1 MMPSR
6 SKKSSRRMTA
16 IDSTA
21 EAYLELLRD
30 RGIEYFFGNGGTD
43 FAPLV
48 EAFAKSASQGGTAPK
63 PITVP
68 HEYVAV
74 SMADGFYRV
83 TGRPQAVMVHVIV
96 GTANAAGAIMNA
108 ARAHVP
114 ILFSAGRTPITEAGL
129 KGGRNAHIHWAQESF
144 DQGSLVR
151 EFVKWDYELRHFSQV
166 EAVVDR
172 ALEIAMAEPRG
183 PVYLTLP
190 REVLAEEH
198 TEFRYTSPSRHTT
211 ESPPYPAPE
220 RIREAAQALARAKS
234 PLIVTQR
241 VGVHPSAVKALIELA
256 ESFAIPVVSPAGMYM
271 NFPSNHPL
279 HLGYVSEPLVQEA
292 DVILVID
299 ADVPWIPAIAK
310 LRDTATVIH
319 MGIDPFFSRYPVRG
333 YPCDIPI
340 VADSSVAIPLL
351 TQELGRSS
359 PQAKRFIVE
368 RFNRI
373 KARHEGQQ
381 RAAGERLAQVQSERP
396 IEFEWVSHCVDQV
409 KDDET
414 ILVNEYDLNLTQV
427 QLTLPGSY
435 YAASPA
441 AGLGW
446 GAGAALG
453 VKLAAPEKTVI
464 AALGEGAYM
473 FGCPTAAH
481 FVSRAYHLPVLFVIF
496 NNQCWNAVKRA
507 TKGVY
512 PDGWAAK
519 TNNWPLTDLMPSPS
533 FERMADVHGAYGELV
548 EDPADVLP
556 ALQRGLKAVRQ
567 EKRQAILNIVCRHP

>member
-1 MMPSR
+1 MPPR
-6 SKKSSRRMTA
+6 SKKSAKRTIA

-21 EAYLELLRD
+21 EAYLELLHD

-48 EAFAKSASQGGTAPK
+48 EAFAKSASQGSAAPK

-114 ILFSAGRTPITEAGL
+114 VLFSAGRTPITEEGL
-129 KGGRNAHIHWAQESF
+129 KGARNVYIHWAQESF

-151 EFVKWDYELRHFSQV
+151 EFVKWDYELRNFSQV
-166 EAVVDR
+166 ETVVDR
-172 ALEIAMAEPRG
+172 ALEIAMAQPRG

-198 TEFRYTSPSRHTT
+198 TEFAYTSPSRHQV
-211 ESPPYPAPE
+211 ESPHYPAPE
-220 RIREAAQALARAKS
+220 RIKEAAQALASAKF

-241 VGVHPSAVKALIELA
+241 VGVHPHAVKSLVELA

-279 HLGYVSEPLVQEA
+279 HLGYISEPLVQEA

-299 ADVPWIPAIAK
+299 ADVPWFPAVAK
-310 LRDTATVIH
+310 PKDTALVIQ

-351 TQELGRSS
+351 TQELGRSR
-359 PQAKRFIVE
+359 ANAERAVDE
-368 RFNRI
+368 RFKHI
-373 KARHEGQQ
+373 KAQREAQQ
-381 RAAGERLAQVQSERP
+381 RVARERLAQVQSERP
-396 IEFEWVSHCVDQV
+396 IEFEWVSHCIDQV

-427 QLTLPGSY
+427 QLAVPGSY

-446 GAGAALG
+446 GTGAALG

-464 AALGEGAYM
+464 ATLGEGAYM

-507 TKGVY
+507 TKGIY
-512 PDGWAAK
+512 PNGWAAK
-519 TNNWPLTDLMPSPS
+519 TGNWPLTDLTPSPS
-533 FERMADVHGAYGELV
+533 FERMADVHGGYGESV
-548 EDPADVLP
+548 EDPAEVLP
-556 ALQRGLKAVRQ
+556 ALRRGLKAVRE
-567 EKRQAILNIVCRHP
+567 EKRQAVLNIICKHA

>member
-1 MMPSR
+1 MPSR
-6 SKKSSRRMTA
+6 DKKPSQRTIA

-21 EAYLELLRD
+21 EAYLELLCD
-30 RGIEYFFGNGGTD
+30 RGIDYFFGNGGTD

-48 EAFAKSASQGGTAPK
+48 EAFAKSASQGSSTPT
-63 PITVP
+63 PMTVP

-114 ILFSAGRTPITEAGL
+114 MLFSAGRTPITEAGL

-151 EFVKWDYELRHFSQV
+151 EFVKWDYELRNFSQV

-172 ALEIAMAEPRG
+172 ALEIALAEPRG

-190 REVLAEEH
+190 REVLAEER
-198 TEFRYTSPSRHTT
+198 TEFTYTSPSRHTT

-220 RIREAAQALARAKS
+220 RIRDAAQALASAKS

-241 VGVHPSAVKALIELA
+241 VGVHPSAVKSLVELA

-292 DVILVID
+292 DVILIID
-299 ADVPWIPAIAK
+299 ADVPWFPAIAK
-310 LRDTATVIH
+310 LQDTATVIH

-351 TQELGRSS
+351 TQELGRSR
-359 PQAKRFIVE
+359 PQAMRLIVDRFE
-368 RFNRI
+368 RI
-373 KARHEGQQ
+373 KAQHEDQR
-381 RAAGERLAQVQSERP
+381 RAACERLAQVQAERP
-396 IEFEWVSHCVDQV
+396 IEFEWVSHCIDQV

-414 ILVNEYDLNLTQV
+414 VLVNEYDLNLTQV

-446 GAGAALG
+446 GTGAALG

-464 AALGEGAYM
+464 ATLGEGAYM

-512 PDGWAAK
+512 PNGWAAK
-519 TNNWPLTDLMPSPS
+519 TDNWPLTDLMPSPS
-533 FERMADVHGAYGELV
+533 FERMADVHSAYGELV
-548 EDPADVLP
+548 EDPAEVLP

-567 EKRQAILNIVCRHP
+567 EKRQAILNIVCKHP

>member
-1 MMPSR
+1 MPSH
-6 SKKSSRRMTA
+6 SKKSSKRKIT
-16 IDSTA
+16 IDSAA

-48 EAFAKSASQGGTAPK
+48 EAFAKSAALGGTTPK
-63 PITVP
+63 PMTVP

-114 ILFSAGRTPITEAGL
+114 ILFSAGRTPITEAGM
-129 KGGRNAHIHWAQESF
+129 KGAHNAHIHWAQESF
-144 DQGSLVR
+144 DHGSLVR
-151 EFVKWDYELRHFSQV
+151 EFVKWDYELRNFSQI
-166 EAVVDR
+166 ETIVDR
-172 ALEIAMAEPRG
+172 ALEIAMVEPRG

-198 TEFRYTSPSRHTT
+198 TELTYTSPSRHKIA
-211 ESPPYPAPE
+211 SPPCPTPE
-220 RIREAAQALARAKS
+220 CIKEAAQALASAKY

-241 VGVHPSAVKALIELA
+241 VGAQPSTVKSLVELA

-279 HLGYVSEPLVQEA
+279 HLGYVSESLVQEA
-292 DVILVID
+292 DVILIIE
-299 ADVPWIPAIAK
+299 ADVPWFPALAQPK
-310 LRDTATVIH
+310 DTATVMQ
-319 MGIDPFFSRYPVRG
+319 MGVDPFFSRYPVRG

-340 VADSSVAIPLL
+340 VAASSVAIPLL
-351 TQELGRSS
+351 TQELGRSRV
-359 PQAKRFIVE
+359 KGERTIGE
-368 RFNRI
+368 RFKYI
-373 KARHEGQQ
+373 KAQHEVQQ
-381 RAAGERLAQVQSERP
+381 RAARERLDQVQSARP
-396 IEFEWVSHCVDQV
+396 IEFEWVSHCIDQV

-446 GAGAALG
+446 GTGAALG
-453 VKLAAPEKTVI
+453 VKLSAPEKTVI
-464 AALGEGAYM
+464 ATLGEGAYM
-473 FGCPTAAH
+473 FGCLNGGT
-481 FVSRAYHLPVLFVIF
+481 F
-496 NNQCWNAVKRA
+496 C
-507 TKGVY
+507 
-512 PDGWAAK
+512 
-519 TNNWPLTDLMPSPS
+519 LTRLPSPGVV
-533 FERMADVHGAYGELV
+533 RD
-548 EDPADVLP
+548 
-556 ALQRGLKAVRQ
+556 LQ
-567 EKRQAILNIVCRHP
+567 

>member
-1 MMPSR
+1 MPSR
-6 SKKSSRRMTA
+6 GRMSSKRTIA
-16 IDSTA
+16 VDSTA
-21 EAYLELLRD
+21 EAYLALLHD
-30 RGIEYFFGNGGTD
+30 CGIEYLFGNGGTD

-48 EAFAKSASQGGTAPK
+48 EAFAKSAAQGSVTPK

-108 ARAHVP
+108 ARAHIPV
-114 ILFSAGRTPITEAGL
+114 LFSAGPTPIIEEGL
-129 KGGRNAHIHWAQESF
+129 KGARNVYIHWAQESF
-144 DQGSLVR
+144 DQGGIVR
-151 EFVKWDYELRHFSQV
+151 EFVKWDYELRNFSQL
-166 EAVVDR
+166 ETIVDR

-190 REVLAEEH
+190 REVLAEEQ
-198 TEFRYTSPSRHTT
+198 TEFSFTSPSRHQV

-220 RIREAAQALARAKS
+220 RIKEAAQALSTAQS

-241 VGVHPSAVKALIELA
+241 LGVNPNAVKSLVELA
-256 ESFAIPVVSPAGMYM
+256 ESLAIPVVCPAGLYM

-279 HLGYVSEPLVQEA
+279 HLGYVAEPLVREA
-292 DVILVID
+292 DVILVIE
-299 ADVPWIPAIAK
+299 ADVPWFPALGRPK
-310 LRDTATVIH
+310 DTATVIQ

-340 VADSSVAIPLL
+340 VADASVAIPLL
-351 TQELGRSS
+351 TQELGRPSTIAARAIS
-359 PQAKRFIVE
+359 E
-368 RFNRI
+368 RFQYI
-373 KARHEGQQ
+373 KAQHGAQA
-381 RAAGERLAQVQSERP
+381 RAAHERLAQVQHERP
-396 IEFEWVSHCVDQV
+396 IEFEWVSHCIDEV

-427 QLTLPGSY
+427 QLAKPCSY

-446 GAGAALG
+446 GTGSALG

-464 AALGEGAYM
+464 ATLGEGAYM

-481 FVSRAYHLPVLFVIF
+481 FVSRAYQLPVLFVIF

-507 TKGVY
+507 TQGIY
-512 PDGWAAK
+512 PNGWAAK
-519 TNNWPLTDLMPSPS
+519 TNNWPLTDLRPSPS
-533 FERMADVHGAYGELV
+533 FERMADVHGGYGELV
-548 EDPADVLP
+548 EDPSEVLP
-556 ALQRGLKAVRQ
+556 ALQRGLKVVRN
-567 EKRQAILNIVCRHP
+567 EKRQAILNIMCKHP

>member
-1 MMPSR
+1 MPPR
-6 SKKSSRRMTA
+6 STRSSKRTIA

-48 EAFAKSASQGGTAPK
+48 EAFAKLASQGTTTPK

-83 TGRPQAVMVHVIV
+83 TGRPQVVMVHVIV

-108 ARAHVP
+108 ARAHIP
-114 ILFSAGRTPITEAGL
+114 MLFSAGRTPITEEGL
-129 KGGRNAHIHWAQESF
+129 KGARNVYIHWAQESF
-144 DQGSLVR
+144 DQGSIVR
-151 EFVKWDYELRHFSQV
+151 EFVKWDYELRNFSQV
-166 EAVVDR
+166 ETVVDR

-198 TEFRYTSPSRHTT
+198 TEFVYTSPSRHRV
-211 ESPPYPAPE
+211 ESPTYPAPE
-220 RIREAAQALARAKS
+220 RIKEAAEALASAKF
-234 PLIVTQR
+234 PIIVTQR
-241 VGVHPSAVKALIELA
+241 VGAQTNAVKSLVELA

-271 NFPSNHPL
+271 NFPSSHPL
-279 HLGYVSEPLVQEA
+279 HLGYLSDALIQEA
-292 DVILVID
+292 DAILVID
-299 ADVPWIPAIAK
+299 ADVPWFPALSK
-310 LRDTATVIH
+310 PKDTATVIQ
-319 MGIDPFFSRYPVRG
+319 MSIDPFFSRYPVRG

-340 VADSSVAIPLL
+340 VANPSVAIPLL
-351 TQELGRSS
+351 TQELGRSK
-359 PQAKRFIVE
+359 AKAERSIGQRFEYIRAQHE
-368 RFNRI
+368 AYQRT
-373 KARHEGQQ
+373 AR
-381 RAAGERLAQVQSERP
+381 ERLAHVQNERP
-396 IEFEWVSHCVDQV
+396 LEFEWVSHCIDQV

-414 ILVNEYDLNLTQV
+414 ILVNEYDLNLTQM
-427 QLTLPGSY
+427 QLNVPGSY
-435 YAASPA
+435 FAASPA

-446 GAGAALG
+446 GVGAALG

-464 AALGEGAYM
+464 ATLGEGAYM

-481 FVSRAYHLPVLFVIF
+481 FVSRAYQLPVLFVIF

-507 TKGVY
+507 TKGIY
-512 PDGWAAK
+512 PHGWATK
-519 TNNWPLTDLMPSPS
+519 TNNWPLTDLTPSPS
-533 FERMADVHGAYGELV
+533 FERMADVHDGYGEVV
-548 EDPADVLP
+548 EAPSEVLP
-556 ALQRGLKAVRQ
+556 ALQRALKAVR
-567 EKRQAILNIVCRHP
+567 EERRQAILNIICKQP

>member
-1 MMPSR
+1 MPLR
-6 SKKSSRRMTA
+6 SKKSSKRTMA
-16 IDSTA
+16 IDCTA

-30 RGIEYFFGNGGTD
+30 RGIEYFFGNGGTG

-48 EAFAKSASQGGTAPK
+48 EAFAKAAAQEGTTPK
-63 PITVP
+63 PMTVP

-74 SMADGFYRV
+74 SMAYGFYRV

-96 GTANAAGAIMNA
+96 GTANSAGAIMNA

-114 ILFSAGRTPITEAGL
+114 ILFSAGRTPLTEVGL
-129 KGGRNAHIHWAQESF
+129 RGARNAHIHWAHESF

-151 EFVKWDYELRHFSQV
+151 EFVKWDYELRNFSQH
-166 EAVVDR
+166 ETVVDR

-190 REVLAEEH
+190 REVLAEDH
-198 TEFRYTSPSRHTT
+198 TEFTYTSPSRHTT
-211 ESPPYPAPE
+211 ESPTFPAPE
-220 RIREAAQALARAKS
+220 RIRDLAQALASAKS

-241 VGVHPSAVKALIELA
+241 IGARPSAFRSLIDLA
-256 ESFAIPVVSPAGMYM
+256 ETLAITVVSPAGMYM

-299 ADVPWIPAIAK
+299 ADVPWFPVMAK
-310 LRDTATVIH
+310 LQDTTTVIH

-351 TQELGRSS
+351 THELRQSRA
-359 PQAKRFIVE
+359 QAAPSVGE
-368 RFNRI
+368 CLQYI
-373 KARHEGQQ
+373 KAQHDDQQ
-381 RAAGERLAQVQSERP
+381 RAARERLAQVQSEQP
-396 IEFEWVSHCVDQV
+396 IEFEWVSHCIDQV

-427 QLTLPGSY
+427 QLTQPGSY

-446 GAGAALG
+446 GTGAALG
-453 VKLAAPEKTVI
+453 IKLAAPEKTVI
-464 AALGEGAYM
+464 ATLGEGAYI
-473 FGCPTAAH
+473 FGSPTATH
-481 FVSRAYHLPVLFVIF
+481 FVSRAYQLPVLFVIF
-496 NNQCWNAVKRA
+496 NNQCWNAVKQA

-512 PDGWAAK
+512 PIGWAAK
-519 TNNWPLTDLMPSPS
+519 TDTWPLTDLMPSPS

-548 EDPADVLP
+548 EDPTQVLP
-556 ALQRGLKAVRQ
+556 ALRRGLKAVRE
-567 EKRQAILNIVCRHP
+567 EKRQAILNIVCKHP

>member
-1 MMPSR
+1 VPPRRKMS
-6 SKKSSRRMTA
+6 SKRVLA
-16 IDSTA
+16 VDSTA
-21 EAYLELLRD
+21 EAYLALLHD
-30 RGIEYFFGNGGTD
+30 RGIDYFFGNGGTD

-48 EAFAKSASQGGTAPK
+48 EAFAKAASQGNATPT

-114 ILFSAGRTPITEAGL
+114 ILFSAGRTPITEEGL
-129 KGGRNAHIHWAQESF
+129 KGARNVYIHWAQESF
-144 DQGSLVR
+144 DQGGIIR
-151 EFVKWDYELRHFSQV
+151 EFVKWDYELRNFTQL
-166 EAVVDR
+166 ETIVDR

-190 REVLAEEH
+190 REVLAEEQA
-198 TEFRYTSPSRHTT
+198 ELAYTSPHRHLV
-211 ESPPYPAPE
+211 ESPSYPAPE
-220 RIREAAQALARAKS
+220 RLKEAAEALSNAKS

-241 VGVHPSAVKALIELA
+241 AGARPSGVKSLVELA
-256 ESFAIPVVSPAGMYM
+256 ESLAIPVVCPAGLYM

-279 HLGYVSEPLVQEA
+279 HLGYVAEPLVREA

-299 ADVPWIPAIAK
+299 ADVPWFPALGK
-310 LRDTATVIH
+310 PKDGTTVIQ

-340 VADSSVAIPLL
+340 VAEAGVAMPLL
-351 TQELGRSS
+351 TQEIGRSKTMATRAIS
-359 PQAKRFIVE
+359 E
-368 RFNRI
+368 RFKRI
-373 KARHEGQQ
+373 SAQHEAQE
-381 RAAGERLAQVQSERP
+381 RAARERLAQVQHEQP
-396 IEFEWVSHCVDQV
+396 IDFEWVSHCIDQV

-414 ILVNEYDLNLTQV
+414 ILVNEYDLTLTQV
-427 QLTLPGSY
+427 QLTKPGSY

-446 GAGAALG
+446 GTGAALG

-464 AALGEGAYM
+464 ATLGEGAYM

-481 FVSRAYHLPVLFVIF
+481 FVSRAYQLPVLFVIF

-507 TKGVY
+507 TKGIY
-512 PDGWAAK
+512 PNGWAVK
-519 TNNWPLTDLMPSPS
+519 TNHWPLTDLRPSPS
-533 FERMADVHGAYGELV
+533 FERMAEVHGGYGELV
-548 EDPADVLP
+548 EDPGEVLP
-556 ALQRGLKAVRQ
+556 ALQRGLQAVRG
-567 EKRQAILNIVCRHP
+567 EKRQAILNIMCKYP

>member
-1 MMPSR
+1 MPPR
-6 SKKSSRRMTA
+6 STRSSKRTIT

-48 EAFAKSASQGGTAPK
+48 EAFAKLASAGTTAPK

-114 ILFSAGRTPITEAGL
+114 ILFSAGRTPITEEGL
-129 KGGRNAHIHWAQESF
+129 RGARNVYIHWAQESF
-144 DQGSLVR
+144 DQGSIVR
-151 EFVKWDYELRHFSQV
+151 EFVKWDYELRNFSQV
-166 EAVVDR
+166 ETVVDR

-198 TEFRYTSPSRHTT
+198 TQFVYSSPSRHRV

-220 RIREAAQALARAKS
+220 RIKEAAQALASAKF
-234 PLIVTQR
+234 PIIVTQR
-241 VGVHPSAVKALIELA
+241 VGAQPNTVKALVELA

-271 NFPSNHPL
+271 NFPSSHPL
-279 HLGYVSEPLVQEA
+279 HLGYISESLIQEA
-292 DVILVID
+292 DAILVID
-299 ADVPWIPAIAK
+299 ADVPWFPAISK
-310 LRDTATVIH
+310 PKDTATVIQ

-340 VADSSVAIPLL
+340 VAHPSVAIPAL
-351 TQELGRSS
+351 TQELGRSK
-359 PQAKRFIVE
+359 AKAARTIGRRF
-368 RFNRI
+368 RYMR
-373 KARHEGQQ
+373 AQHEAQK
-381 RAAGERLAQVQSERP
+381 RAARERLAHVQNERP
-396 IEFEWVSHCVDQV
+396 LEFEWVSYCIDQV

-427 QLTLPGSY
+427 QLNVPGSY

-446 GAGAALG
+446 GTGAALG
-453 VKLAAPEKTVI
+453 VKLASPEKTVI
-464 AALGEGAYM
+464 ATLGEGAYM

-481 FVSRAYHLPVLFVIF
+481 FVSRAYQLPVLFVIF

-507 TKGVY
+507 TKGIY
-512 PDGWAAK
+512 PHGWATK
-519 TNNWPLTDLMPSPS
+519 TNNWPLTDLTPSPS
-533 FERMADVHGAYGELV
+533 FERMADVHNGYGELV
-548 EDPADVLP
+548 EDPTEVLP
-556 ALQRGLKAVRQ
+556 ALRRGLKAVR
-567 EKRQAILNIVCRHP
+567 EERRQAILNIICKQP

>member
-1 MMPSR
+1 MPPR
-6 SKKSSRRMTA
+6 RKKSSTRTIA
-16 IDSTA
+16 IDSTG

-48 EAFAKSASQGGTAPK
+48 EAFAKSAAQGGTTPT

-83 TGRPQAVMVHVIV
+83 TGRPQVVMVHVIV
-96 GTANAAGAIMNA
+96 GTANAAGAVMNA

-114 ILFSAGRTPITEAGL
+114 IIFTAGRTPITEEGL
-129 KGGRNAHIHWAQESF
+129 KGARNVYIHWAQESF
-144 DQGSLVR
+144 DQGGLVR
-151 EFVKWDYELRHFSQV
+151 EFVKWDYELRNFSQL
-166 EAVVDR
+166 ETVVDR
-172 ALEIAMAEPRG
+172 ALEMAMTEPRG

-190 REVLAEEH
+190 REILAEEQ
-198 TEFRYTSPSRHTT
+198 TEFTYTSPSRHHV
-211 ESPPYPAPE
+211 ESARYPAPE
-220 RIREAAQALARAKS
+220 RLKEAAETLARADS

-241 VGVHPSAVKALIELA
+241 VGAHPGAVKALVELA
-256 ESFAIPVVSPAGMYM
+256 ESRAIPVVTPAGMYM

-279 HLGYVSEPLVQEA
+279 HLGYVSEPLVSEA

-299 ADVPWIPAIAK
+299 ADVPWFPSMAK
-310 LRDTATVIH
+310 PQDTATVIH

-340 VADSSVAIPLL
+340 VADSGVAIPLL
-351 TQELGRSS
+351 TQELNRSG
-359 PQAKRFIVE
+359 AKDGSGIAE
-368 RFNRI
+368 RFKRVT
-373 KARHEGQQ
+373 ACHEAQR
-381 RAAGERLAQVQSERP
+381 RAARERLAQVQHDRP
-396 IEFEWVSHCVDQV
+396 IDFEWVSHCIDRV

-414 ILVNEYDLNLTQV
+414 VLVNEYDLNLTQV
-427 QLTLPGSY
+427 ELATPGSY
-435 YAASPA
+435 FAASPA

-446 GAGAALG
+446 GTGAALG

-464 AALGEGAYM
+464 ATLGEGAYM

-481 FVSRAYHLPVLFVIF
+481 FVSRASNLPVLFVVF

-507 TKGVY
+507 TQGIY
-512 PDGWAAK
+512 PNGWAAK
-519 TNNWPLTDLMPSPS
+519 TNNWPLTDLSPSPS
-533 FERMADVHGAYGELV
+533 YERMADVHGGYGELV
-548 EDPADVLP
+548 EDPAEVLP
-556 ALQRGLKAVRQ
+556 ALQRGLKAVRE
-567 EKRQAILNIVCRHP
+567 EKRQAILNIFCKHP

>member
-1 MMPSR
+1 MPPR
-6 SKKSSRRMTA
+6 SKKSSTRTIA
-16 IDSTA
+16 IGSTA

-30 RGIEYFFGNGGTD
+30 RGVEYFFGNGGTD
-43 FAPLV
+43 FGPIV
-48 EAFAKSASQGGTAPK
+48 EAFAKSAAQGSTAPR

-83 TGRPQAVMVHVIV
+83 NGRPQAVMVHVIV

-108 ARAHVP
+108 ARGHVP
-114 ILFSAGRTPITEAGL
+114 MLFSAGRTPITEEGL
-129 KGGRNAHIHWAQESF
+129 KGSRNVYIHWAQESF

-151 EFVKWDYELRHFSQV
+151 EFVKWDYELRNFSQL
-166 EAVVDR
+166 ETVVDR

-190 REVLAEEH
+190 REVLAEEQ
-198 TEFRYTSPSRHTT
+198 TEFTYTSPSRHHV

-220 RIREAAQALARAKS
+220 RLKEAAQALARAKA

-241 VGVHPSAVKALIELA
+241 VGAHPSAVKDLVELA
-256 ESFAIPVVSPAGMYM
+256 ESFAIPVVVPAGMYL

-279 HLGYVSEPLVQEA
+279 HLGYTSEPLVQDA
-292 DVILVID
+292 DAILVID
-299 ADVPWIPAIAK
+299 ADVPWFPAAAK
-310 LRDTATVIH
+310 PPDTATIIH

-340 VADSSVAIPLL
+340 AADSRVAIPSL
-351 TQELGRSS
+351 TQELGRLRRK
-359 PQAKRFIVE
+359 AERAVGE
-368 RFNRI
+368 RFKRI
-373 KARHEGQQ
+373 KAQHDAQQ
-381 RAAGERLAQVQSERP
+381 RETRERLTQVQGDQP
-396 IEFEWVSHCVDQV
+396 IDFEWVSHCVDQV

-414 ILVNEYDLNLTQV
+414 IVVNEYDLNLTQV
-427 QLTLPGSY
+427 QLTVPGSY
-435 YAASPA
+435 FAASPA

-446 GAGAALG
+446 GTGAALG

-464 AALGEGAYM
+464 ATLGEGAYM

-507 TKGVY
+507 TKGIY
-512 PDGWAAK
+512 PNGWAAK
-519 TNNWPLTDLMPSPS
+519 SDTWPLTDLTPSPS
-533 FERMADVHGAYGELV
+533 FERMADVHGGYGELV
-548 EDPADVLP
+548 EEPAQVLP
-556 ALQRGLKAVRQ
+556 ALRRGLKAVRE
-567 EKRQAILNIVCRHP
+567 EKRQAILNIVCKHP

>member
-1 MMPSR
+1 MPSR
-6 SKKSSRRMTA
+6 SKKSSKRTIT

-21 EAYLELLRD
+21 EAYLELLHD

-48 EAFAKSASQGGTAPK
+48 EAFAKSASQRSTTPK

-74 SMADGFYRV
+74 SMADGYYRV

-114 ILFSAGRTPITEAGL
+114 ILFSAGRTPITEEGL
-129 KGGRNAHIHWAQESF
+129 KGARNVYIHWAQESF
-144 DQGSLVR
+144 DQGSIVR
-151 EFVKWDYELRHFSQV
+151 EFVKWDYELRNFSQV
-166 EAVVDR
+166 ETVVDR

-190 REVLAEEH
+190 REVLAEEQ
-198 TEFRYTSPSRHTT
+198 TEFAYTSPSRHQV
-211 ESPPYPAPE
+211 ESPRYPAPE
-220 RIREAAQALARAKS
+220 RLKEAAQALANANS

-241 VGVHPSAVKALIELA
+241 VGAHPNAVKSLVELA

-279 HLGYVSEPLVQEA
+279 HLGYISEPLVQEA

-299 ADVPWIPAIAK
+299 ADVPWFPVMTK
-310 LRDTATVIH
+310 PKDTATVIQ

-351 TQELGRSS
+351 TQELGRSRTK
-359 PQAKRFIVE
+359 AKHAVGE
-368 RFNRI
+368 RFKRI
-373 KARHEGQQ
+373 IAQHEAQQ
-381 RAAGERLAQVQSERP
+381 RAAHERLAQVQHERP
-396 IEFEWVSHCVDQV
+396 IEFEWVSHCIDQV

-427 QLTLPGSY
+427 QLTVPGSY

-446 GAGAALG
+446 GTGAALG
-453 VKLAAPEKTVI
+453 VRLAAPEKTVI
-464 AALGEGAYM
+464 ATLGEGAYM

-481 FVSRAYHLPVLFVIF
+481 FVSRAYQLPVLFVIF

-507 TKGVY
+507 TKGIY
-512 PDGWAAK
+512 PNGWAAK
-519 TNNWPLTDLMPSPS
+519 TNNWPLTDLTPSPS
-533 FERMADVHGAYGELV
+533 FERMADVHGGYGELV
-548 EDPADVLP
+548 EDPTEVLP
-556 ALQRGLKAVRQ
+556 ALQRGLKAVRE
-567 EKRQAILNIVCRHP
+567 EKRQAILNIFCQHP

>member
-1 MMPSR
+1 MPPR
-6 SKKSSRRMTA
+6 TKKSSTRTVA

-48 EAFAKSASQGGTAPK
+48 EAFAKLASQGITTPK

-83 TGRPQAVMVHVIV
+83 SGRPQAVMVHVIV

-114 ILFSAGRTPITEAGL
+114 ILFSAGRTPITEEGL
-129 KGGRNAHIHWAQESF
+129 RGARNVYIHWAQESF
-144 DQGSLVR
+144 DQGSIVR
-151 EFVKWDYELRHFSQV
+151 EFVKWDYELRNFSQI
-166 EAVVDR
+166 ETVVDR
-172 ALEIAMAEPRG
+172 ALEVAMAEPRG

-198 TEFRYTSPSRHTT
+198 LEFTYTSPNRHNV

-220 RIREAAQALARAKS
+220 RIKEAAQALANAKS

-241 VGVHPSAVKALIELA
+241 VGAHANAVKSLVELA

-271 NFPSNHPL
+271 NFPSHHPL
-279 HLGYVSEPLVQEA
+279 HLGYISEPLVREA

-299 ADVPWIPAIAK
+299 ADVPWFPAIAK
-310 LRDTATVIH
+310 PKDTATVIQ

-340 VADSSVAIPLL
+340 VANPSVAIPLL
-351 TQELGRSS
+351 TQELGRSKTE
-359 PQAKRFIVE
+359 AERAIGE
-368 RFNRI
+368 RFKAI
-373 KARHEGQQ
+373 KTQHEAQH
-381 RAAGERLAQVQSERP
+381 RAAHERLAHVQNEQP
-396 IEFEWVSHCVDQV
+396 LDFEWVSHCIDQV

-427 QLTLPGSY
+427 HLSLPGSY
-435 YAASPA
+435 FAASPA

-453 VKLAAPEKTVI
+453 VKLAAPEKMVI
-464 AALGEGAYM
+464 ATLGEGAYM

-507 TKGVY
+507 TRGIY
-512 PDGWAAK
+512 PHGWAAK
-519 TNNWPLTDLMPSPS
+519 TDTWPLTDLTPSPS
-533 FERMADVHGAYGELV
+533 FERMADVHGGYGELV
-548 EDPADVLP
+548 EDPTEVLP
-556 ALQRGLKAVRQ
+556 ALRRGLRAVRE
-567 EKRQAILNIVCRHP
+567 EKRQAILNIMCKHA

>member
-1 MMPSR
+1 MPSR
-6 SKKSSRRMTA
+6 TQKPSSRTIA
-16 IDSTA
+16 IDTTA
-21 EAYLELLRD
+21 EAYLHLLRD

-48 EAFAKSASQGGTAPK
+48 EAFAKSASQGAATPK

-108 ARAHVP
+108 ARAHIP
-114 ILFSAGRTPITEAGL
+114 ILFSAGRTPITESGL
-129 KGGRNAHIHWAQESF
+129 RGARNAYIHWAQESF

-151 EFVKWDYELRHFSQV
+151 EFVKWDYELRNFAQV
-166 EAVVDR
+166 ETVVDR
-172 ALEIAMAEPRG
+172 ALEIATAEPRG

-198 TEFRYTSPSRHTT
+198 LEFTYTSPSRHTT
-211 ESPPYPAPE
+211 DSPLYPAPE
-220 RIREAAQALARAKS
+220 RITEAAQALVSAKS

-241 VGVHPSAVKALIELA
+241 VGAHPNTVKSLADLA
-256 ESFAIPVVSPAGMYM
+256 ECFAIPVVSPAGMYM

-299 ADVPWIPAIAK
+299 ADVPWFPAMAQP
-310 LRDTATVIH
+310 RDTATVIH
-319 MGIDPFFSRYPVRG
+319 MGVDPFFSRYPVRG

-351 TQELGRSS
+351 TQALGRSRA
-359 PQAKRFIVE
+359 QAERMIGE
-368 RFNRI
+368 RFGRLNTLHRGQERM
-373 KARHEGQQ
+373 AR
-381 RAAGERLAQVQSERP
+381 ERLTHVQTERP
-396 IEFEWVSHCVDQV
+396 IEFEWVSHCIDQV
-409 KDDET
+409 KDDDT

-435 YAASPA
+435 FAASPA

-446 GAGAALG
+446 GTGAALG
-453 VKLAAPEKTVI
+453 VKLAAPENTVI
-464 AALGEGAYM
+464 ATLGEGAYM

-481 FVSRAYHLPVLFVIF
+481 FVSRAYQLPVLFVIF

-507 TKGVY
+507 TRGVY
-512 PDGWAAK
+512 PNGWAAK
-519 TNNWPLTDLMPSPS
+519 TDTWPLAELVPSPS

-548 EDPADVLP
+548 EDPAEVLP
-556 ALQRGLKAVRQ
+556 ALRRGLKAVRQ
-567 EKRQAILNIVCRHP
+567 EKRQAILNIVCKHP

>member
-1 MMPSR
+1 MSPR
-6 SKKSSRRMTA
+6 SQKSSKRTIA
-16 IDSTA
+16 IDSTGD
-21 EAYLELLRD
+21 AYLELLRD

-48 EAFAKSASQGGTAPK
+48 EAFARSAAQGSTTPK

-114 ILFSAGRTPITEAGL
+114 ILFTAGRTPLTEEGL
-129 KGGRNAHIHWAQESF
+129 KGSRNISIHWAQESF
-144 DQGSLVR
+144 DQGGLLR

-166 EAVVDR
+166 ETVVDR

-190 REVLAEEH
+190 REVLAEEQ
-198 TEFRYTSPSRHTT
+198 TEFTYTTPSRHKV
-211 ESPPYPAPE
+211 ESPPFPAPE
-220 RIREAAQALARAKS
+220 RLKEAAEALANAKS

-241 VGVHPSAVKALIELA
+241 IGAHPSAVKALVELA
-256 ESFAIPVVSPAGMYM
+256 ESFAIPVVTPAGLYM

-279 HLGYVSEPLVQEA
+279 HLGYVSEPLVKAA
-292 DVILVID
+292 DAILVID
-299 ADVPWIPAIAK
+299 ADAPWFPSMGK
-310 LRDTATVIH
+310 PSEATTIIH

-340 VADSSVAIPLL
+340 VADAPVALPLL
-351 TQELGRSS
+351 TQELSRFK
-359 PQAKRFIVE
+359 AKAADAIDE
-368 RFNRI
+368 RFSQVR
-373 KARHEGQQ
+373 AQHEALK
-381 RAAGERLAQVQSERP
+381 RAARERVAQVQHERP
-396 IEFEWVSHCVDQV
+396 IDFEWISHCIDQV

-414 ILVNEYDLNLTQV
+414 LLVNEYDLNLTQV
-427 QLTLPGSY
+427 QLTVPGSY
-435 YAASPA
+435 FAASPA
-441 AGLGW
+441 GGLGW
-446 GAGAALG
+446 GTGAALG

-464 AALGEGAYM
+464 ATLGEGAYM

-481 FVSRAYHLPVLFVIF
+481 FVSRAYNLPVLFVIF

-507 TKGVY
+507 PQGIY
-512 PDGWAAK
+512 PNGWAAK
-519 TNNWPLTDLMPSPS
+519 TNYWPFTDLTPSPS
-533 FERMADVHGAYGELV
+533 YERMADVHGGYGEFV
-548 EDPADVLP
+548 EDPAEVLP
-556 ALQRGLKAVRQ
+556 ALRRGLKAVRE
-567 EKRQAILNIVCRHP
+567 EKRQAVLNVFCKHP

>member
-1 MMPSR
+1 MPPR
-6 SKKSSRRMTA
+6 STRSSKRTIT

-48 EAFAKSASQGGTAPK
+48 EAFAKLASAGTTAPK

-114 ILFSAGRTPITEAGL
+114 ILFSAGRTPITEEGL
-129 KGGRNAHIHWAQESF
+129 RGARNVYIHWAQESF
-144 DQGSLVR
+144 DQGSIVR
-151 EFVKWDYELRHFSQV
+151 EFVKWDYELRNFSQV
-166 EAVVDR
+166 ETVVDR

-198 TEFRYTSPSRHTT
+198 TQFVYSSPSRHRV

-220 RIREAAQALARAKS
+220 RIKEAAQALASAKF
-234 PLIVTQR
+234 PIIVTQR
-241 VGVHPSAVKALIELA
+241 VGAQPNTGKALVELA

-271 NFPSNHPL
+271 NFPSSHPL
-279 HLGYVSEPLVQEA
+279 HLGYISESLIQEA
-292 DVILVID
+292 DAILVID
-299 ADVPWIPAIAK
+299 ADVPWFPAISK
-310 LRDTATVIH
+310 PKDTATVIQ

-340 VADSSVAIPLL
+340 VAHPSVAIPAL
-351 TQELGRSS
+351 TQELGRSK
-359 PQAKRFIVE
+359 AKAARTIGRRF
-368 RFNRI
+368 RYMR
-373 KARHEGQQ
+373 AQHEAQQ
-381 RAAGERLAQVQSERP
+381 RAARERLAHVQNGRP
-396 IEFEWVSHCVDQV
+396 LEFEWVSYCIDQV

-427 QLTLPGSY
+427 QLNVPGSY

-446 GAGAALG
+446 GTGAALG
-453 VKLAAPEKTVI
+453 VKLASPEKTVI
-464 AALGEGAYM
+464 ATLGEGAYM

-481 FVSRAYHLPVLFVIF
+481 FVSRAYQLPVLFVIF

-507 TKGVY
+507 TKGIY
-512 PDGWAAK
+512 PHGWATK
-519 TNNWPLTDLMPSPS
+519 TNNWPLTDLTPSPS
-533 FERMADVHGAYGELV
+533 FERMADVHNGYGELV
-548 EDPADVLP
+548 EDPTEVLP
-556 ALQRGLKAVRQ
+556 ALRRGLKAVR
-567 EKRQAILNIVCRHP
+567 EERRQAILNIICKQP

>member
-1 MMPSR
+1 MPAR
-6 SKKSSRRMTA
+6 SQKSSTRTIA
-16 IDSTA
+16 IESTA
-21 EAYLELLRD
+21 DAYLELLRD

-48 EAFAKSASQGGTAPK
+48 EAFAKLASQGSTTPK

-96 GTANAAGAIMNA
+96 GTANASGAIMNA
-108 ARAHVP
+108 ARGHVP
-114 ILFSAGRTPITEAGL
+114 ILFSAGRTPITEEGL
-129 KGGRNAHIHWAQESF
+129 RGARNIYIHWAQESF
-144 DQGSLVR
+144 DQGSIVR
-151 EFVKWDYELRHFSQV
+151 EFVKWDYELRNFSQV
-166 EAVVDR
+166 ETVVDR

-198 TEFRYTSPSRHTT
+198 TEFAYTSPSRHQV
-211 ESPPYPAPE
+211 ESPRYPAPE
-220 RIREAAQALARAKS
+220 RLQEAVQALASAKS

-241 VGVHPSAVKALIELA
+241 VGVHPNAVKSLVELA

-279 HLGYVSEPLVQEA
+279 HLGYVSEPLVQDA

-299 ADVPWIPAIAK
+299 ADVPWFPAIAK
-310 LRDTATVIH
+310 PKDTAIVIQ

-340 VADSSVAIPLL
+340 VADSAVALPLL
-351 TQELGRSS
+351 TQELGRSR
-359 PQAKRFIVE
+359 ANAERAIGE
-368 RFNRI
+368 RFKRL
-373 KARHEGQQ
+373 KGQHEAQQ
-381 RAAGERLAQVQSERP
+381 RAARERLMHLQHDRP
-396 IEFEWVSHCVDQV
+396 LEFEWVSHCIDQV

-414 ILVNEYDLNLTQV
+414 ILVNEYDLHLPQV
-427 QLTLPGSY
+427 QLTVPGSY
-435 YAASPA
+435 FAASPA

-446 GAGAALG
+446 GTGAALG

-464 AALGEGAYM
+464 ATLGEGAYM

-507 TKGVY
+507 TKGIY
-512 PDGWAAK
+512 PNGWAAK
-519 TNNWPLTDLMPSPS
+519 TDNWPLTDLTPSPS
-533 FERMADVHGAYGELV
+533 FERMADVHGGYGELV
-548 EDPADVLP
+548 EAPAEVLP
-556 ALQRGLKAVRQ
+556 ALQRGLNAVRK
-567 EKRQAILNIVCRHP
+567 EKRQAILNIVCKHP

>member
-1 MMPSR
+1 MPPR
-6 SKKSSRRMTA
+6 STSSSKRTIA

-48 EAFAKSASQGGTAPK
+48 EAFAKLASQGTTIPK

-114 ILFSAGRTPITEAGL
+114 ILFSAGRTPITEEGL
-129 KGGRNAHIHWAQESF
+129 RGARNVYIHWAQESF
-144 DQGSLVR
+144 DQGSIVR
-151 EFVKWDYELRHFSQV
+151 EFVKWDYELRNFSQV
-166 EAVVDR
+166 ETVVDR

-190 REVLAEEH
+190 REVLAEEQ
-198 TEFRYTSPSRHTT
+198 TEFVYTSPSRHRV
-211 ESPPYPAPE
+211 ESPPYPAPD
-220 RIREAAQALARAKS
+220 RIKEAAQALASAKF
-234 PLIVTQR
+234 PIIVTQR
-241 VGVHPSAVKALIELA
+241 VGAQTNAVKSLVELA

-279 HLGYVSEPLVQEA
+279 HLGYISESLIQEA
-292 DVILVID
+292 DAILVID
-299 ADVPWIPAIAK
+299 ADVPWFPAISK
-310 LRDTATVIH
+310 PKDTATVIQ

-340 VADSSVAIPLL
+340 VANPSVAIPLL
-351 TQELGRSS
+351 TQELGRSK
-359 PQAKRFIVE
+359 AKAERTIGQRFTYI
-368 RFNRI
+368 R
-373 KARHEGQQ
+373 AQHEAQQ
-381 RAAGERLAQVQSERP
+381 RAARERLAHVQNERP
-396 IEFEWVSHCVDQV
+396 LEFEWVSHCIDQV

-427 QLTLPGSY
+427 QLNVPGSY
-435 YAASPA
+435 FAASPA

-446 GAGAALG
+446 GSGAALG

-464 AALGEGAYM
+464 ATLGEGAYM

-481 FVSRAYHLPVLFVIF
+481 FVSRAYQLPVLFVIF

-507 TKGVY
+507 TKGIY
-512 PDGWAAK
+512 PHGWATK
-519 TNNWPLTDLMPSPS
+519 TNNWPLTDLSPSPS
-533 FERMADVHGAYGELV
+533 FERMAHVHDGYGELV
-548 EDPADVLP
+548 EDPTEVLP
-556 ALQRGLKAVRQ
+556 ALRRGLKAVR
-567 EKRQAILNIVCRHP
+567 EERRQAILNIICKQP

>member
-1 MMPSR
+1 MPSR
-6 SKKSSRRMTA
+6 SQRRSTRTIA

-21 EAYLELLRD
+21 EAYLELLHD

-48 EAFAKSASQGGTAPK
+48 EAFAKSASQGGTTPK

-108 ARAHVP
+108 ARAHIP
-114 ILFSAGRTPITEAGL
+114 ILFSAGRTPITESELRGA
-129 KGGRNAHIHWAQESF
+129 RNAHIHWAQESF

-151 EFVKWDYELRHFSQV
+151 EFVKWDYELRNFAQV
-166 EAVVDR
+166 ETVVDR

-198 TEFRYTSPSRHTT
+198 TEFSYASPSRHTT
-211 ESPPYPAPE
+211 ESPLYPAPE
-220 RIREAAQALARAKS
+220 RIKEAAQALASAHS

-241 VGVHPSAVKALIELA
+241 IGSRPTTVKSLVELA
-256 ESFAIPVVSPAGMYM
+256 EGFAIPVVSPAGMYM

-299 ADVPWIPAIAK
+299 ADVPWFPATAK
-310 LRDTATVIH
+310 LQDTATVIH

-340 VADSSVAIPLL
+340 VADPTVAIPLL
-351 TQELGRSS
+351 TQELARSRA
-359 PQAKRFIVE
+359 QVERTIVE
-368 RFNRI
+368 RFKHI
-373 KARHEGQQ
+373 KAHHESQEQ
-381 RAAGERLAQVQSERP
+381 AARERLTQVRDERP
-396 IEFEWVSHCVDQV
+396 IEFEWVSHCIDQV

-427 QLTLPGSY
+427 QLMQPGSY

-446 GAGAALG
+446 GLGAALG

-464 AALGEGAYM
+464 ATVGEGAYM

-481 FVSRAYHLPVLFVIF
+481 FVSRAYQLPVLFVIF

-512 PDGWAAK
+512 PNGWAAK
-519 TNNWPLTDLMPSPS
+519 TNTWPLTDLMPSPS
-533 FERMADVHGAYGELV
+533 FERMADVHDAYGELV
-548 EDPADVLP
+548 EDPAEVLP
-556 ALQRGLKAVRQ
+556 ALRRGLTAVRQ
-567 EKRQAILNIVCRHP
+567 EKRQAILNIVCKHP